1 MVRNVQPIPAK
12 DIDMDNNEFTLEE
25 TQVASTKVEMARN
38 VLAKDT
44 TDIDIDI
51 DTNMDNIGYRH

>member
-1 MVRNVQPIPAK
+1 
-12 DIDMDNNEFTLEE
+12 MDNNEFTLEE
-25 TQVASTKVEMARN
+25 SQVASTKVEMTRN

-44 TDIDIDI
+44 TDI